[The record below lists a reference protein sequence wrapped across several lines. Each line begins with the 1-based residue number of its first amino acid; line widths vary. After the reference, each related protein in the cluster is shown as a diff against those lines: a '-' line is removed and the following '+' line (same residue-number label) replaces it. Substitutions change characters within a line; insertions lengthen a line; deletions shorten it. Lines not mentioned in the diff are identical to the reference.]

1 MRTRT
6 HLIISG
12 RVQGVFYRSTTAQ
25 EARLWSVTGWIRNLH
40 DGSVEA
46 IFEGE
51 KEAVEI
57 LIAFCWRGSTGSKVA
72 EVRVEWQPYMGEYTA
87 FEVCEG

>member
-1 MRTRT
+1 MRTRA
-6 HLIISG
+6 HLIIFG

-25 EARLWSVTGWIRNLH
+25 EARLWGVTGWIRNLP

-46 IFEGE
+46 VFEGE
-51 KEAVEI
+51 KESVEI
-57 LIAFCWRGSTGSKVA
+57 LIAFCWRGSKGSKVT
-72 EVRVEWQPYMGEYTA
+72 EVRVEWQPYMGEYTV